1 MKIKKV
7 IIPVAGFGTRFLPAT
22 KAQQKEMLPI
32 IDKPVVQ
39 FVVEEAVSGGAHD
52 VIFITGRN
60 SEVIENH
67 FGSSPELEN
76 LLLQDGK
83 EEMLKEVQKIS
94 KLANF
99 SYVRHKGVEGVRGDG
114 GAILCAKHLVEDEK
128 AVAVLFGDDVV
139 EARVSCMKQMQDFYE
154 KTGSVVVALDEVP
167 QSEVFRYGVVKAKE
181 LEGGLFEIE
190 DIVEKPKVEDA
201 PSNMTLCGKY
211 IITPEV
217 FDELEKLAQKSDGKE
232 VRLSE
237 AIKNVIGKRKVYGF
251 RFEGK
256 RYDCGS
262 KIGLLKATVDFALK
276 HEEIG
281 PQFEEYLK
289 GIVKSNNN

>member
-32 IDKPVVQ
+32 IDKPVLQ
-39 FVVEEAVSGGAHD
+39 FVVEEAVSGGVED

-60 SEVIENH
+60 EMVIENH
-67 FGSSPELEN
+67 FEPSSELEN

-83 EEMLKEVQKIS
+83 KEMLEEVKKIS

-99 SYVRHKGVEGVRGDG
+99 SYINHKGVRGDG
-114 GAILCAKHLVEDEK
+114 GAILCAKHLVENEK

-139 EARVSCMKQMQDFYE
+139 EAEVSCMKQMQEVYE
-154 KTGSVVVALDEVP
+154 KTGSIVVALDEVP
-167 QSEVFRYGVVKAKE
+167 PSEVFRYGVVKAKDI
-181 LEGGLFEIE
+181 GDGLFEIE
-190 DIVEKPKVEDA
+190 DIVEKPKIEDA

-217 FDELEKLAQKSDGKE
+217 FEELEKLAQKAGGKE

-237 AIKNVIGKRKVYGF
+237 AIKNVIGKTKVYGF
-251 RFEGK
+251 RFKGK

-262 KIGLLKATVDFALK
+262 KIGFLKATVDFALK
-276 HEEIG
+276 HGEVADE
-281 PQFEEYLK
+281 FKEYLK
-289 GIVKSNNN
+289 LKSKEL

>member
-7 IIPVAGFGTRFLPAT
+7 IIPAAGFGTRFLPAT

-32 IDKPVVQ
+32 IDKPVIQ
-39 FVVEEAVSGGAHD
+39 FVVEEAVSGGAQN

-60 SEVIENH
+60 EKVIENH
-67 FGSSPELEN
+67 FEPSPELED

-83 EEMLKEVQKIS
+83 QEVLEEVQKIS

-99 SYVRHKGVEGVRGDG
+99 SYIKHKGVRGDG
-114 GAILCAKHLVEDEK
+114 GAILCAKHLVGDDE

-139 EARVSCMKQMQDFYE
+139 EGEVSCMKQMQDFYE
-154 KTGSVVVALDEVP
+154 KTGSIVVALDEVP
-167 QSEVFRYGVVKAKE
+167 ESEVFRYGVVKAKE
-181 LEGGLFEIE
+181 LEDGLFEIE

-217 FDELEKLAQKSDGKE
+217 FDELEKLAQNSQGKE

-251 RFEGK
+251 RFKGK

-262 KIGLLKATVDFALK
+262 KIGFLKATVDFALK
-276 HEEIG
+276 HEEVG
-281 PQFEEYLK
+281 AQFEEYLK
-289 GIVKSNNN
+289 GIAKKYIV